1 MHGHHQAGGPE
12 AIRTPPPAPSR
23 RLLPQ
28 AVHRGSAPGRTRRG
42 HARPRD
48 GRRRGEPGPSARQHH
63 GSAGDRQ
70 GNRSPGRLG
79 RRDPIDYPIGARERP
94 GWGTDG
100 CSRPVLVRVQ
110 EGLGVVSP
118 RGDPR
123 RGPPDQ
129 CRAHLRRH
137 PARGDFPRCPGP
149 GSGRDHPKGLRKL
162 AGVAGLSRFGPRQRS
177 SMTDYRHDLSYGTF
191 VTPVVRAAREPVEL
205 AVTAD
210 EAGLDLVTYQ
220 DHPYRPGLLD
230 TWTLLSHVAARTEG
244 IRLSGNV
251 LSLPLRPPA
260 VLARAA
266 ASLDILSGGRFELG
280 LGAGAFWEGIAAMGG
295 RKLTPAQSVEALR
308 EGITIIRELWNTDA
322 PAGLRFDGEFY
333 RISGAKR
340 GPRPAHDIAIW
351 IGAYKPKMLALTG
364 AVGDGW
370 VPTLEYLP
378 DGVDSLPE

>member
-1 MHGHHQAGGPE
+1 
-12 AIRTPPPAPSR
+12 
-23 RLLPQ
+23 
-28 AVHRGSAPGRTRRG
+28 
-42 HARPRD
+42 
-48 GRRRGEPGPSARQHH
+48 
-63 GSAGDRQ
+63 
-70 GNRSPGRLG
+70 
-79 RRDPIDYPIGARERP
+79 
-94 GWGTDG
+94 
-100 CSRPVLVRVQ
+100 
-110 EGLGVVSP
+110 
-118 RGDPR
+118 
-123 RGPPDQ
+123 
-129 CRAHLRRH
+129 
-137 PARGDFPRCPGP
+137 
-149 GSGRDHPKGLRKL
+149 
-162 AGVAGLSRFGPRQRS
+162 
-177 SMTDYRHDLSYGTF
+177 MTDYRHDLLYGTF
-191 VTPVVRAAREPVEL
+191 VTPVVRTAREAVEL

-220 DHPYRPGLLD
+220 DHPYHPGLLD

-340 GPRPAHDIAIW
+340 GPRPSHDIAIW

-378 DGVDSLPE
+378 DGVDSLPELNSRIDEAAVEAGRSPSDVRRLLNVMNVSIAPTSRGVLNGPPSQWIDQLADLALDHGISAVLIGGDDRDLTRQFASEIVPAVRELVERERSTTGAQPL